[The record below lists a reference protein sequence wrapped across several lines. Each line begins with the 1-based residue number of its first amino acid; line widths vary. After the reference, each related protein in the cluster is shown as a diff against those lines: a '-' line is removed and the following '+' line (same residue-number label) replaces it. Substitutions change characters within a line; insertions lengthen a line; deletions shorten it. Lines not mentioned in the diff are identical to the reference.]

1 MWRTIHK
8 VPPNPPHDIMQLI
21 VGFNQRFLR
30 AFDSVLIFSD
40 DPYFL
45 TYDVFLRSG

>member
-21 VGFNQRFLR
+21 CHLHKTLR
-30 AFDSVLIFSD
+30 RLG
-40 DPYFL
+40 
-45 TYDVFLRSG
+45 TH